1 MEKATNVRK
10 IADAIEKAAADWGGK
25 CKDCG
30 FEYREYNGHII
41 PCPRC
46 RAEIAVEAIKKSD
59 SALTIFRALQAPH
72 DGIEKDGIEAAE
84 IISETLKKLDL

>member
-10 IADAIEKAAADWGGK
+10 LADAIEKAAADWGK

-59 SALTIFRALQAPH
+59 SALTVFRALQAPH